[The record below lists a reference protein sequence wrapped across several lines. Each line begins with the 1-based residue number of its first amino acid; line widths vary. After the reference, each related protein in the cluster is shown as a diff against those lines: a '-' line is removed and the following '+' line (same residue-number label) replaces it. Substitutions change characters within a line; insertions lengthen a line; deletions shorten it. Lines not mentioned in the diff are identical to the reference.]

1 MSTYG
6 NKYYDKED
14 EKWTNRFLKW
24 CENRVGAFFSFH
36 LLMGFNK
43 RQIVALKRHNGHK
56 NTPLT
61 FNVVNITIKSE
72 RILNAFRYVT
82 IPCFLRMFICIRVTH
97 KTFICPNIFFIF
109 YSFITIKIQTWRNSK
124 TYIFHMNIILFHP
137 CRRIM
142 PFFLWF
148 EITSFTLK

>member
-1 MSTYG
+1 
-6 NKYYDKED
+6 
-14 EKWTNRFLKW
+14 
-24 CENRVGAFFSFH
+24 
-36 LLMGFNK
+36 MGFNK

-109 YSFITIKIQTWRNSK
+109 YSFITIQKSRHEEILK
-124 TYIFHMNIILFHP
+124 LTYFILRDLIAI
-137 CRRIM
+137 C
-142 PFFLWF
+142 
-148 EITSFTLK
+148 KN